1 MKRYPKALRE
11 QWPSLLHR
19 PFDPD
24 GELAQ
29 SFLRYPRESWNK
41 LKENEGTA
49 LGWAV
54 RNGTSYAGTSA
65 EGLAWVKHLLGAGAL
80 LHHPLFGSR
89 SPHHSYYAETFW
101 YMAWAER
108 GSGLLEVAQGMGL
121 PLFSKSRFVS
131 FSRVVAKQRM
141 DWVVAFLD
149 QHGGGF
155 GCSIEDACSPLISP
169 AFLLELLPELRRRAV
184 PWSSLPQG
192 HCLTRMW
199 ELALRHPD
207 QPLFLTLAKEAWD
220 ELSPTEPPAGWG
232 TALGSSLVTLGSGAD
247 VSVVRRALEERLPD
261 HQRAD
266 WAPQLPCLKQKSSLA
281 GASARQWRDIL
292 TLVEWATAWGIP
304 PRQRD
309 NDGVPWGLAILRE
322 AYENRNRVMS
332 EFPMETAWKALEL
345 LIVHGHVTTAKPLTQ
360 RLSAKARRELQQS
373 SLWTAPSTPASLFS
387 RSSSVKA
394 FLTSATDAWQFDD
407 WRKRYPRALRMRRLT
422 VVTEPVW
429 QQAQAE
435 QPAPRRSSPRF

>member
-1 MKRYPKALRE
+1 MKRYPKSLRE
-11 QWPSLLHR
+11 LWPQLSHL
-19 PFDPD
+19 PFDPT

-29 SFLRYPRESWNK
+29 SFLKYPRESWNK

-49 LGWAV
+49 LGWALK
-54 RNGTSYAGTSA
+54 NGTSYAGVNA
-65 EGLAWVKHLLGAGAL
+65 DGLAWAKHLLAAGAL
-80 LHHPLFGSR
+80 LNHPLFGPR
-89 SPHHSYYAETFW
+89 SHYHSYYTETFRDL
-101 YMAWAER
+101 AWAE
-108 GSGLLEVAQGMGL
+108 SGHDLLELGQSVGM
-121 PLFSKSRFVS
+121 PLFSTSHYVS

-141 DWVVAFLD
+141 DWVMAFLD
-149 QHGGGF
+149 QPGGGF
-155 GCSIEDACSPLISP
+155 GCSIEDACSPLNPP
-169 AFLLELLPELRRRAV
+169 AFLLELLPELRRRRV

-192 HCLTRMW
+192 NCLTRMW

-247 VSVVRRALEERLPD
+247 VLVVRRALEERLPD

-281 GASARQWRDIL
+281 GAPARQWRDIL

-345 LIVHGHVTTAKPLTQ
+345 LIVHGHATTAKPLTQ
-360 RLSAKARRELQQS
+360 RLSAKARRQLQQS
-373 SLWTAPSTPASLFS
+373 SLWTAPSKPDSLFS

-394 FLTSATDAWQFDD
+394 FLTSASDAWQFDD

-435 QPAPRRSSPRF
+435 QPTPRRSSPRF